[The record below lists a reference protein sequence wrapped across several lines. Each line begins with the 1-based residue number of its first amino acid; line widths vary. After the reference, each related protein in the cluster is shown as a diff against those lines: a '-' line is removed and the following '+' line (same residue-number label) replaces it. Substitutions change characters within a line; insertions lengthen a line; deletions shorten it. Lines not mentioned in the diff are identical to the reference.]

1 MSAFTNITVSEQ
13 FIELCQA
20 QLVLLAQNLSAQKSA
35 IYLTENFVNSPPK
48 LVPILIYPASNSEN
62 NSALRLSE
70 SINNEDF
77 NLDWYEQTSNNLSQL
92 IRYNKDQISPHQLI
106 LPLIYQDNMMGF
118 LATNRSIEPWQK
130 RDILQV
136 EEVAKTISL
145 ARFLDQR
152 SQIAEQKIQQNY
164 QLQIIQN
171 EHLDDFLHQLR
182 NPLTAI
188 RTFAK
193 LLLKRLIPEDKN
205 YSIAQNILREGDRLK
220 DLIQDFSE
228 DWEVVNSNYC
238 LDLPDI
244 ESTSFFLTESIQ
256 KKESIDIYQLIKPLI
271 DGITTLAKEKNITVI
286 NHIESDLPI
295 IFSNAKALREI
306 FNNLLDNAIKYT
318 PEGGVL
324 ALEVMVQKQDQNI
337 EQLVIEISDT
347 GYGIPH
353 QDQGHI
359 FERRYRGVQ
368 AQSDIEGTGL
378 GLAIVKELCDKLNI
392 KIEIFS
398 PSLWLKNQ
406 ANNGTTF
413 SLFIPLK

>member
-48 LVPILIYPASNSEN
+48 LVPILIYPTTHN

-70 SINNEDF
+70 SLDNEYF

-92 IRYNKDQISPHQLI
+92 IRYNKGQISPYQLI
-106 LPLIYQDNMMGF
+106 LPLIYQDNMIGF
-118 LATNRSIEPWQK
+118 LATNRSIKPWQK
-130 RDILQV
+130 GDISQV
-136 EEVAKTISL
+136 EEIAKTISL
-145 ARFLDQR
+145 ARYLDQKQ
-152 SQIAEQKIQQNY
+152 QIVEQKLQQNY

-228 DWEVVNSNYC
+228 DWEVVNSNHY
-238 LDLPDI
+238 LDLPNT

-286 NHIESDLPI
+286 NHLESDLPM

-318 PEGGVL
+318 PEGGAL
-324 ALEVMVQKQDQNI
+324 ALEVMVQKQHQNV

-353 QDQGHI
+353 QDQSHI

-378 GLAIVKELCDKLNI
+378 GLAIVKELCDQLDI

>member
-48 LVPILIYPASNSEN
+48 LVPILIYPTTHN

-70 SINNEDF
+70 SLDNEYF
-77 NLDWYEQTSNNLSQL
+77 NLDWYEKTSNNLSQL
-92 IRYNKDQISPHQLI
+92 IRYNKGQISPYQLI
-106 LPLIYQDNMMGF
+106 LPLIYQDNMIGF
-118 LATNRSIEPWQK
+118 LATNRSIKPWQK
-130 RDILQV
+130 GDISQV
-136 EEVAKTISL
+136 EEIAKTISL
-145 ARFLDQR
+145 ARLLDQR
-152 SQIAEQKIQQNY
+152 NQITEQKLQQNH

-228 DWEVVNSNYC
+228 DWEVVNSDHY
-238 LDLPDI
+238 LDLPNT

-286 NHIESDLPI
+286 NHLESDLPI

-318 PEGGVL
+318 PEMGSV
-324 ALEVMVQKQDQNI
+324 AVEVMVQKQHQNI

-347 GYGIPH
+347 GYGIPA
-353 QDQGHI
+353 QDQVHV

-378 GLAIVKELCDKLNI
+378 GLAIVKELCDQLDI